1 VQVLEGREQDIKE
14 IREVL
19 TEREEE
25 LAAATNRVAVLEAA
39 QGETH
44 DQLEETMQNID
55 RDNADKEADLVAAN
69 REVEEVR
76 SCERLMLT
84 YRQLGQ
90 RVLELEE
97 GIETFRIRERDLN
110 ADLRSADEAFENAKT
125 HYENLVNA
133 LKEARRKLQD
143 ERDGALVDAKLA
155 QEKRVVDKDAWRK
168 ENLDEAEKHR
178 RILADKDQV
187 CRSHVGGNKDN
198 PIQINARLQ
207 TELEAARDR
216 VAQRDRDLL
225 SVQTALRSLETERR
239 KLGVEH
245 TSDRF
250 SLELEMERVKR
261 DLAAAEDELD
271 RARGEVDAR
280 EETLRQRDLE
290 RAQLVRRHSVR
301 SWSWLN
307 KLQLD
312 KLRDLEARL
321 ASERQGRLNL
331 SDKLDIANKVT
342 RRMRDA
348 IPS

>member
-1 VQVLEGREQDIKE
+1 VDHRDQEIEQLNEELDGKVRDHDKEILQVEADWRDEFLEARTQVDELKDVRDLTVPREWLTSVQVLEGREQDIKE

-44 DQLEETMQNID
+44 DQLEETMRNID

-187 CRSHVGGNKDN
+187 CRSHVGG
-198 PIQINARLQ
+198 
-207 TELEAARDR
+207 
-216 VAQRDRDLL
+216 
-225 SVQTALRSLETERR
+225 
-239 KLGVEH
+239 
-245 TSDRF
+245 
-250 SLELEMERVKR
+250 
-261 DLAAAEDELD
+261 
-271 RARGEVDAR
+271 
-280 EETLRQRDLE
+280 
-290 RAQLVRRHSVR
+290 
-301 SWSWLN
+301 
-307 KLQLD
+307 
-312 KLRDLEARL
+312 
-321 ASERQGRLNL
+321 
-331 SDKLDIANKVT
+331 T
-342 RRMRDA
+342 RIILFR
-348 IPS
+348 